1 MGMAA
6 FKKNHFYGNLLE
18 QGFFQNRK
26 FPFFFF
32 FPKDTRGS
40 EEDEECGKL
49 LNEFILRS
57 VYLTAVRI

>member
-1 MGMAA
+1 M
-6 FKKNHFYGNLLE
+6 GNLLE

-32 FPKDTRGS
+32 FFSKDTRGS